1 MDEAEFDALY
11 STSFGR
17 IVVQIAAMTG
27 SREEAKDC
35 VQEAFLRA
43 WNARD
48 RLNRELSPESWVRKT
63 AYRLAV
69 TSWRRR
75 RMDRR
80 ADDRSLAT
88 TVPQPSPDRV
98 ALEAALAALPA
109 DQRRAI
115 VLFHFAD
122 MPVRDIARETGVSE
136 GTVKSRLSR
145 ARAGLSAR
153 LSDRLP
159 QETPH
164 V

>member
-11 STSFGR
+11 GGSFGR
-17 IVVQIAAMTG
+17 IVVQIAAMIG
-27 SREEAKDC
+27 NREEARDC

-43 WNARD
+43 WSARD
-48 RLNRELSPESWVRKT
+48 RLDRELSPESWVRTT

-69 TSWRRR
+69 SRWRHRR
-75 RMDRR
+75 LDRR
-80 ADDRSLAT
+80 ADDRSLTSA
-88 TVPQPSPDRV
+88 VPQPSPDRV
-98 ALEAALAALPA
+98 ALEAALATLPA

-122 MPVRDIARETGVSE
+122 LPVRDIALETGVSE

-145 ARAGLSAR
+145 ARTALSAR

-159 QETPH
+159 QETRH